1 MTTIEMKEKTRGA
14 KQSEDHSTKN
24 HDETHEYD
32 KMSSTSSYPP
42 YDSMSSGSYSQN
54 DQNPVTPEADYVYEN
69 PETPEPETVYTYPP
83 VIPRKKWA
91 GQ

>member
-14 KQSEDHSTKN
+14 KQSEDHSNKN
-24 HDETHEYD
+24 HDETHDYD
-32 KMSSTSSYPP
+32 RISSTSS
-42 YDSMSSGSYSQN
+42 SASLR
-54 DQNPVTPEADYVYEN
+54 QNPGTPEPDTVYEN